1 MAAYDLP
8 EQIPA
13 VDPMAQLTREQQA
26 VAACN
31 LAPGQVLKVMAF
43 AGTGKTTTL
52 KAFAEARPHL
62 RFLYLAFN
70 KSVQLEAARRF
81 PSNVTAKTAHALAFR
96 THGVRHRDRLVA
108 GFRANTVMDALGLDR
123 YEDARFAMDTLCRYL
138 VSADPKVT
146 VRHVPFQAKEFYGH
160 QRSPLPDLIGL
171 ANRLGR
177 LMCDGSD
184 QRIGMLH
191 DGYLKLYQ
199 LSGPRLPFDTI
210 LMDEAQDISP
220 VISSLV
226 LAQTRAVNGAT
237 PASVILVGDSHQQIY
252 SFRGAR
258 NTLAGIEA
266 SKTLYLTRSFRFD
279 NNVARVANMVLEAFK
294 GEQRP
299 LVGTPVDRSA
309 KPPWDPKHYTV
320 IARTNAAV
328 FARAALLVKTR
339 QVGFMGGVGGY
350 RLNVIRD
357 VFYLFAK
364 EEKKIVDPYL
374 QRFGTYR
381 QLKQYAEAVEDVEL
395 LGTCKVVEAYTWKI
409 PTLVEQITE
418 KAVDTSRAEVVLTTA
433 HKAKGLEW
441 DHVLLAD
448 DFFPLVKDGEL
459 AYPGDGD
466 TDEINLIYVA
476 ITRAVCRLRF
486 EKKST
491 LPAFVRLIQARQHRV
506 KSA

>member
-31 LAPGQVLKVMAF
+31 LAPGRVLKVMAF

-52 KAFAEARPHL
+52 MAFAEARPHL

-96 THGVRHRDRLVA
+96 THGARHRDRLVA

-191 DGYLKLYQ
+191 DGYLNLYQ

-226 LAQTRAVNGAT
+226 LAQTRAVNGST

-258 NTLAGIEA
+258 NTLASIEA

-279 NNVARVANMVLEAFK
+279 NNVARVANMVLETFK

-364 EEKKIVDPYL
+364 EEKKDRRPLSPAVWLLPA
-374 QRFGTYR
+374 
-381 QLKQYAEAVEDVEL
+381 AE
-395 LGTCKVVEAYTWKI
+395 T
-409 PTLVEQITE
+409 
-418 KAVDTSRAEVVLTTA
+418 
-433 HKAKGLEW
+433 
-441 DHVLLAD
+441 
-448 DFFPLVKDGEL
+448 
-459 AYPGDGD
+459 
-466 TDEINLIYVA
+466 
-476 ITRAVCRLRF
+476 VCRSGGGCGTARHLQSGGSVHLENPHPGRTDYG
-486 EKKST
+486 KSRGHGPRRGGVDHRT
-491 LPAFVRLIQARQHRV
+491 QGKGAGMGPRAAGRRLFPPGQRRRAGPSGRWGRR
-506 KSA
+506 